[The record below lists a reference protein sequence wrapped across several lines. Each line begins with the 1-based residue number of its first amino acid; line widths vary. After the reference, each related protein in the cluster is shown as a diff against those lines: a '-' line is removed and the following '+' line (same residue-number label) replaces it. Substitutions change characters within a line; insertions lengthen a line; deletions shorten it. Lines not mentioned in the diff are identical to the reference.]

1 MPHGSLCTIGFLRF
15 IYLYLSPRLTC
26 TSFKG
31 SISTAELWSGKAG
44 ELAELVAQAKLP
56 TEIIDFK
63 EQALQILAC
72 TKLTTLTG

>member
-31 SISTAELWSGKAG
+31 SISSGKAG

-72 TKLTTLTG
+72 TKLTILTG